1 MIKIFLKKI
10 LKNFNLKLIKL
21 NVKSPVKHPFPLP
34 SLGEIKIIKNST
46 GILHIGGH
54 RGTEAAVYD
63 WFNKPVIWIEADPYI
78 FDELEINA
86 KKHYNQKA
94 ICALL
99 GDKNISNIPFYVS
112 NNDGACSSIF
122 EFSEDV
128 KKKRL
133 WKDRNF
139 FTKETKL
146 LKMITLDKLVKDM
159 KIEISNYNHWILD
172 IQGSELLALKGIL
185 KSIKFC
191 KSIQIE
197 ISQKNYY
204 EGGAQWKN
212 IKNFLEK
219 KSFKLVDKPKYNH
232 TEVLFVKKK

>member
-21 NVKSPVKHPFPLP
+21 NVKSPVKHPFPSP

-46 GILHIGGH
+46 GSLHIGGH

-63 WFNKPVIWIEADPYI
+63 WFNKPAIWIEADPYI

-133 WKDRNF
+133 W
-139 FTKETKL
+139 
-146 LKMITLDKLVKDM
+146 
-159 KIEISNYNHWILD
+159 NY
-172 IQGSELLALKGIL
+172 
-185 KSIKFC
+185 
-191 KSIQIE
+191 
-197 ISQKNYY
+197 QKN
-204 EGGAQWKN
+204 
-212 IKNFLEK
+212 F
-219 KSFKLVDKPKYNH
+219 
-232 TEVLFVKKK
+232 